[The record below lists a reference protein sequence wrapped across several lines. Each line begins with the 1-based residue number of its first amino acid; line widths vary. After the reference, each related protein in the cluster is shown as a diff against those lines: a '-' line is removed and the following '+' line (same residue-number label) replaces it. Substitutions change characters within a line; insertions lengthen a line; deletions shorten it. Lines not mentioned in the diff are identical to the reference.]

1 MTYDKK
7 SIGPV
12 IMFIFWSIIMA
23 IVCIVGISNVFAAEY
38 TFSYNDTQ
46 TYYDNL
52 GSSVTYV
59 NSSWNES
66 LQAYVSDNITTTANS
81 YGAGVS
87 INAPVP
93 ILQNHTY
100 TLTLAFPDLSNI
112 SLSSKNH
119 IALSISAL
127 GAANNYAS
135 GNYYAE
141 MQYSTNQS
149 NKILQFVFKATGN
162 ASYIFIPWTTTY
174 TTTQSYFLN
183 KIIIEDLGSEGVS
196 QDQINISLGNQTTQI
211 QNSLNNTE
219 NNIKNEIKNT
229 EDNIKDSIKDGFE
242 SCRDSYNLIKPSYD
256 SKTYNGLTLTFVDNG
271 FNLTGTGINMYGY
284 FTISK
289 ITLSS
294 GTYTINGVDGS
305 SGSTYQ
311 LVIYDNTNEKTLSYV
326 QKNSV
331 SFTITDTIN
340 VELRFYPYQTTYD
353 NKLFQYQLEKGT
365 TVHDYEKYGEKI
377 CSNRIDDTNKKLD
390 EQNETSKGIFGKI
403 KDLFNWLTNKDD
415 ADVSSAGNVAGW
427 LPAGPVDSLI
437 NLPLT
442 FLTNVNTSLSK
453 TCSPLDVNLPY
464 VNKVVQIPCLNTIF
478 NQITGLNN
486 FWTWVGTISSVVILF
501 RYLLALYD
509 YFDKLTTL
517 QANFISDWG
526 GV

>member
-1 MTYDKK
+1 MTYNKK
-7 SIGPV
+7 SIVPV
-12 IMFIFWSIIMA
+12 IMFIFWSILLA
-23 IVCIVGISNVFAAEY
+23 LVCVVGITGVFAAEY

-66 LQAYVSDNITTTANS
+66 LQAYVSDNINTTANS

-87 INAPVP
+87 INAPIP
-93 ILQNHTY
+93 ILENHTY

-112 SLSSKNH
+112 ALSSKNH
-119 IALSISAL
+119 IALSISGL
-127 GAANNYAS
+127 GAANNYAAN
-135 GNYYAE
+135 NYYAE

-196 QDQINISLGNQTTQI
+196 QDQINISLGNQTSQI
-211 QNSLNNTE
+211 QDSLNNTE

-242 SCRDSYNLIKPSYD
+242 SCRDSYNLFSLPYYSAVT
-256 SKTYNGLTLTFVDNG
+256 STTSHGVTFIVNKDG
-271 FNLTGTGINMYGY
+271 SI
-284 FTISK
+284 TISGQNDGSGK
-289 ITLSS
+289 SIFYLSRNFVLSS
-294 GTYTINGVDGS
+294 GDYKFTSPTNNLFLTFYFDKKYVSTGSFTLTSDTTIGS
-305 SGSTYQ
+305 AYLELGSGSNS
-311 LVIYDNTNEKTLSYV
+311 YDNYT
-326 QKNSV
+326 
-331 SFTITDTIN
+331 
-340 VELRFYPYQTTYD
+340 FYPML
-353 NKLFQYQLEKGT
+353 NKGT
-365 TVHDYEKYGEKI
+365 ILRSFETPGEKI

-390 EQNETSKGIFGKI
+390 EQNETSKGILGKI

-415 ADVSSAGNVAGW
+415 ADVSNAGNVAGW

-437 NLPLT
+437 TLPLT

-453 TCSPLDVNLPY
+453 TCSPLDITLPY
-464 VNKVVQIPCLNTIF
+464 VNKNVQIPCLNTIF
-478 NQITGLNN
+478 NQITGVNS

-501 RYLLALYD
+501 KYLVALYD
-509 YFDKLTTL
+509 YFDRLTTL

-526 GV
+526 GI